1 MSVKLP
7 PSPKTKTFTTPLH
20 CLTLPKEE
28 QEGEKSRPLLH
39 TGQRLSS
46 RCMSC
51 APALIDSHGRTISYL
66 RISVTDRCDLRC
78 RYCMAEHMTFL
89 PRAKVLSL
97 DEMAIIAE
105 RFIARGIRKI
115 RLTGGEPLVR
125 RDVDQLVH
133 RLGRHVGAG
142 LDELTMTTNGNRL
155 ADHAK
160 ALVDAGMRR
169 INVSLDSRD
178 SDLFRHITRHGDV
191 ERVIGGIFAAR
202 DAGLKV
208 KINMVALKGQNDAEI
223 APMLAWAVNE
233 GLDLTL
239 IETMPLGMIDEDRA
253 DRFLPLTAVM
263 DDLQSQFTLV
273 RDSHNSGGPAR
284 YWSVDGTDT
293 RLGLISPLTAN
304 FCSTCNRVRLTT
316 EGLLYTCLGH
326 DDQVD
331 LKTILRE
338 QGVSGLDVA
347 LDSAMNTK
355 PERHTFDISAPAPAV
370 GRHMS
375 VTGG

>member
-1 MSVKLP
+1 M
-7 PSPKTKTFTTPLH
+7 T
-20 CLTLPKEE
+20 
-28 QEGEKSRPLLH
+28 
-39 TGQRLSS
+39 
-46 RCMSC
+46 C
-51 APALIDSHGRTISYL
+51 APNLIDSPLIDGHGRTISYL

-89 PRAKVLSL
+89 PKAAVLSL

-125 RDVDQLVH
+125 RDVEQLVR
-133 RLGRHVGAG
+133 RLGSHVGSD
-142 LDELTMTTNGNRL
+142 LDELTMTTNGNHL
-155 ADHAK
+155 VEHAA

-169 INVSLDSRD
+169 INVSLDTRD
-178 SDLFRHITRHGDV
+178 PELFRYITRHGDV
-191 ERVIGGIFAAR
+191 ARVIGGIYAAR
-202 DAGLKV
+202 DAGLRV
-208 KINMVALKGQNDAEI
+208 KINMVALKGQNDGEI
-223 APMLAWAVNE
+223 ASMLAWCRDE

-239 IETMPLGMIDEDRA
+239 IETMPLGAIDEDRT

-263 DDLQSQFTLV
+263 DELKADFPLV
-273 RDSHNSGGPAR
+273 RDMHDSGGPAR
-284 YWSVDGTDT
+284 YWRVDGSST

-316 EGLLYTCLGH
+316 EGILYTCLGH

-331 LKTILRE
+331 LKAILRAE
-338 QGVSGLDVA
+338 GVAGLDAA
-347 LDSAMNTK
+347 LDSAMGTK
-355 PERHTFDISAPAPAV
+355 PARHDFDIAAAAPAV
-370 GRHMS
+370 SRHMS